1 MEICIST
8 LPPKH
13 LLPPCVRAKSLQSC
27 PPLCNPM
34 DGNPPG
40 SSVHGISQSRLPE
53 WAAILFSRGSSRP
66 RPQTWVTCTAGR
78 FFTSEPPGKPPY
90 LLTLLFFIFFPCS
103 LALFFNF
110 YFVLEYSWAQVAIVV
125 KNSFANARHKRQE
138 FDPWVRNI
146 PCRGEH
152 GNPLQNSCLKNPM
165 GRGDWQAMVQG
176 PQRVGHNWSNLARI
190 VD

>member
-1 MEICIST
+1 MC
-8 LPPKH
+8 
-13 LLPPCVRAKSLQSC
+13 LQS
-27 PPLCNPM
+27 
-34 DGNPPG
+34 
-40 SSVHGISQSRLPE
+40 R
-53 WAAILFSRGSSRP
+53 FSRVHLFATPWTVTHQAPLSTGFPSLGYQSGQPFSSPGNRPDPGLKRGSPALQADSLP
-66 RPQTWVTCTAGR
+66 LSHWVSPL
-78 FFTSEPPGKPPY
+78 TSLPC
-90 LLTLLFFIFFPCS
+90 FFIFFPCF

-125 KNSFANARHKRQE
+125 KNSLANARHKRRE